1 MMKRFVVIAGAAS
14 LLAVIG
20 CSGGSWE
27 ETNAFTPVAEATN
40 AVGSSEAKDS
50 ISVGSSGSADVASSG
65 VMSDVVVVVEPAS
78 SSSENEPQG
87 PAGFSDQPKG
97 AVTSNSSVASSSSHS
112 SLVLSPSSMSS
123 VTSSTAATNVPSGS
137 SDSMGRD
144 ESPTSSEMDTLYI
157 PFDPPVVETVTI
169 GSQVWMKKLA
179 AGGQALTWEAAMAA
193 GVCPAG
199 FHVPTYGE
207 VDSLLHMAADGSI
220 VASENDE
227 IGIITG
233 GSKRVRDLG
242 WSEHFGGFW
251 TAAILGGSSA
261 YYFVISATDDNATLH
276 GDLVFNEYYVRCI
289 KD

>member
-1 MMKRFVVIAGAAS
+1 
-14 LLAVIG
+14 
-20 CSGGSWE
+20 
-27 ETNAFTPVAEATN
+27 
-40 AVGSSEAKDS
+40 
-50 ISVGSSGSADVASSG
+50 
-65 VMSDVVVVVEPAS
+65 
-78 SSSENEPQG
+78 
-87 PAGFSDQPKG
+87 
-97 AVTSNSSVASSSSHS
+97 
-112 SLVLSPSSMSS
+112 
-123 VTSSTAATNVPSGS
+123 
-137 SDSMGRD
+137 
-144 ESPTSSEMDTLYI
+144 MDTLYI

-179 AGGQALTWEAAMAA
+179 AGGQALTWDAAMAA

-220 VASENDE
+220 VGSENDE

>member
-1 MMKRFVVIAGAAS
+1 MKRFVTTIGAVA
-14 LLAVIG
+14 LLALIG
-20 CSGGSWE
+20 CTGGSWE
-27 ETNAFTPVAEATN
+27 ETNALNPVADGGPVSGGTSEN
-40 AVGSSEAKDS
+40 AVSVSAESSS
-50 ISVGSSGSADVASSG
+50 SADARYSEISS
-65 VMSDVVVVVEPAS
+65 VDVSAEPAS
-78 SSSENEPQG
+78 SSLVNDVSG
-87 PAGFSDQPKG
+87 PEDGLPKG
-97 AVTSNSSVASSSSHS
+97 GVSSSSAMA
-112 SLVLSPSSMSS
+112 VSPSSYAVPSS
-123 VTSSTAATNVPSGS
+123 SAAFGRSSSAAATNLPTTS
-137 SDSMGRD
+137 SDSSGKAGN
-144 ESPTSSEMDTLYI
+144 PTSSETDSTYI
-157 PFDPPVVETVTI
+157 PYDPPVVETVTI

-251 TAAILGGSSA
+251 TAATLGGSSA
-261 YYFVISATDDNATLH
+261 YYFVISATDDDATLH

-289 KD
+289 KN